1 MKKKLLV
8 LAPLMALVLTG
19 CFSRTPTNKK
29 KKSSSTTTA
38 QTSTSGGST
47 TSGGSS
53 GTSGGSSGGTSGGSS
68 GSTSTPTPPG
78 PTHNYGTPDDPLT
91 VAEGRAL
98 IDEENPTQQ
107 KMYVTGVVKRNEAW
121 STQFNNINIWI
132 TDPNGTDEFEIFRC
146 GTLPSGFEPAQPG
159 ADALVGK
166 TVVAT
171 GTGKIYNTTY
181 ELDQGCEVLSIEDV
195 APTGI
200 TITSGSSLV
209 VGGQLEL
216 TATVTPSGASQAVT
230 WSIDSG
236 SGATLDGN
244 VLTGTAAG
252 SVVVRATATG
262 TSVTTTKTVTITAP
276 SQKLIESIT
285 PNPTSL
291 SLTIGD
297 EPAEIGLTILP
308 TDYEEDVSW
317 SVKEGEGVVSID
329 SNHKIV
335 AEKAGS
341 AVVRIEGSV
350 SKIGV
355 DVPVS
360 VTSGS
365 SLVDAYDAAMAGSTA
380 SATFTGTVVSKL
392 GNSYVLQDAGHGI
405 NVYNHAASASSAALG
420 KVMEVTATMKLYNGC
435 PQTDSVTSATVKSDG
450 TLPTEADITSKAA
463 LDALHHNVLSKM
475 SNAEFVSKSGDWT
488 DSSSKQFV
496 FKAGSD
502 EITIQFDKAGYD
514 AVKAGIANTAVAGE
528 HYNLGGMVTGAY
540 KEVNQLTF
548 TGTSTIEKVTAD
560 PTGVTITSGDS
571 VTVGSTLDLTATVQP
586 EGASQA
592 VTWAIKSGSE
602 YASLSANVLTGTA
615 AGTVVVTATA
625 TGTTVSTEKSITVE
639 PAQLTSLSFKE
650 SSYSLQAG
658 ATKDM
663 NDEINLAPD
672 YADYDLSFEIK
683 ESVESTISDGVLTIS
698 GNDDQFHVIVT
709 DSVSGLSD
717 QCTIDVV
724 TEKTLSSI
732 SLDTSSVQKEFDVG
746 DTFNYTGLVVTAHYS
761 DSTSDTVTPTDVSTP
776 NMSSAGE
783 KTVTVSYTEGTVTKT
798 ADYTITVNSATE
810 DHTLTW
816 TATASA
822 NLGTQ
827 ISAQGGTATG
837 KISTGSYEWDYT
849 RTLVALTS
857 GKSDYISWQGTTW
870 IQLGS
875 NNALESLSFTTSAIP
890 GTIKSVSVVCATA
903 GTHTLSISVGG
914 NAYLTNGA
922 LTTYSGTASATN
934 PDPTNCAVT
943 ATGTSSGAITITI
956 ASSNTTTKKAMVIRS
971 ITVVANY

>member
-29 KKSSSTTTA
+29 KRSSSTTTA
-38 QTSTSGGST
+38 QTSTTGGGT

-53 GTSGGSSGGTSGGSS
+53 GTSGGSSGGSSGTSGTS
-68 GSTSTPTPPG
+68 STSTPTPG
-78 PTHNYGTPDDPLT
+78 YDYGTADDPLT

-98 IDEENPTQQ
+98 LDKENPTKQ
-107 KMYVTGVVKRNEAW
+107 KMFVTGVVKRNEAW

-132 TDPNGTDEFEIFRC
+132 TDPEGSDEFEIFRC
-146 GTLPSGFEPAQPG
+146 ATLPSGFEPAQPG

-171 GTGKIYNTTY
+171 GTGKIYNSTY
-181 ELDQGCEVLSIEDV
+181 ELDAGCEVLSIKDV
-195 APTGI
+195 APESV
-200 TITSGSSLV
+200 TITSGSNLV

-216 TATVTPSGASQAVT
+216 TATVSPAAASQDVT
-230 WSIDSG
+230 WSIQSG
-236 SGATLDGN
+236 SGATLNGN

-252 SVVVRATATG
+252 SVVVKATATG
-262 TSVTTTKTVTITAP
+262 TSVSATKTVTITAP

-285 PNPTSL
+285 PNPASL
-291 SLTIGD
+291 ELTLGD
-297 EPAEIGLTILP
+297 DPAEIALTILP
-308 TDYEEDVSW
+308 NDYQESVSW

-335 AEKAGS
+335 AEKAGT
-341 AVVRIEGSV
+341 AVVRIEGATSHVGADVSV
-350 SKIGV
+350 K
-355 DVPVS
+355 

-365 SLVDAYDAAMAGSTA
+365 SLVDAYDAAMSGSTA

-405 NVYNHAASASSAALG
+405 NVYNHAASASSATLG

-435 PQTDSVTSATVKSDG
+435 PQTDAVSSATAKSDG
-450 TLPTEADITSKAA
+450 TVPAAAEISSKAA

-475 SNAEFVSKSGDWT
+475 SNAEFVSKTGDWAE
-488 DSSSKQFV
+488 SASKQFV
-496 FKAGSD
+496 FKAGAD
-502 EITIQFDKAGYD
+502 EITVQFDKAGYD
-514 AVKAGIANTAVAGE
+514 AAKAAIANAAVAGE
-528 HYNLGGMVTGAY
+528 HYNLDGMVTGAY
-540 KEVNQLTF
+540 KDVNQLTF
-548 TGTSTIEKVTAD
+548 TGTSTIEKVTAA
-560 PTGVTITSGDS
+560 PESVEITSGS
-571 VTVGSTLDLTATVQP
+571 KVTVGETLNLTATVSP
-586 EGASQA
+586 SGASQA

-602 YASLSANVLTGTA
+602 YASLEGSVLTGTH

-625 TGTTVSTEKSITVE
+625 TGTEVSTEKSITVE
-639 PAQLTSLSFKE
+639 AAKLTSLSFKE

-658 ATKDM
+658 TQKDM

-683 ESVESTISDGVLTIS
+683 ESVESTISDGVLTVS
-698 GNDDQFHVIVT
+698 ENDDQFHVIVT
-709 DSVSGLSD
+709 DSVSSLSA

-724 TEKTLSSI
+724 TVKTLSSI
-732 SLDTSSVQKEFDVG
+732 TLDTSSVQKEFDVG
-746 DTFNYTGLVVTAHYS
+746 DTFNYDNLVVTAHYS
-761 DSTSDTVTPTDVSTP
+761 DSTSETVEPTDVSTP
-776 NMSSAGE
+776 DMSSAGQ
-783 KTVTVSYTEGTVTKT
+783 KTVTVSYTEEGVTKT
-798 ADYTITVNSATE
+798 AEYTITVNSATE

-816 TATASA
+816 TATAAA

-837 KISTGSYEWDYT
+837 KISTGSYEWNYT
-849 RTLVALTS
+849 RTLVTLTS
-857 GKSDYISWQGTTW
+857 GKADYISWQGSTW

-875 NNALESLSFTTSAIP
+875 GNALESISFTTSAIP
-890 GTIKSVSVVCATA
+890 GTIKSITVVTATA

-922 LTTYSGTASATN
+922 LTTYSNTVTATN
-934 PDPTNCAVT
+934 PDPANCAVT

-971 ITVVANY
+971 ISVVANY

>member
-29 KKSSSTTTA
+29 KRSSSTTTA

-53 GTSGGSSGGTSGGSS
+53 GTSGGSSGGTSS
-68 GSTSTPTPPG
+68 GTSSTSVVPPTPG
-78 PTHNYGTPDDPLT
+78 YDYGTADDPLT

-98 IDEENPTQQ
+98 LDKENPTKQ
-107 KMYVTGVVKRNEAW
+107 KMFVTGVVKRNAAW
-121 STQFNNINIWI
+121 STDYKNIDIWI

-146 GTLPSGFEPAQPG
+146 GTLPSGYQPAQPG
-159 ADALVGK
+159 ENALVGK

-171 GTGKIYNTTY
+171 GTGKIFNSTY
-181 ELDQGCEVLSIEDV
+181 ELDKGCEVLSITDV

-216 TATVTPSGASQAVT
+216 TATVSPAGASQDVT
-230 WSIDSG
+230 WNIDSG

-262 TSVTTTKTVTITAP
+262 TNVTTTKTVTITAP

-291 SLTIGD
+291 DLTVGD

-308 TDYEEDVSW
+308 SDYQESVSW

-329 SNHKIV
+329 SNHKVV
-335 AEKAGS
+335 AETAGS
-341 AVVRIEGSV
+341 AVVRIEGATSHN
-350 SKIGV
+350 GV
-355 DVPVS
+355 DVPVTVHAAQTS
-360 VTSGS
+360 IADVYAAAVAAGGSETAKFAFSGVVTAIQGKSFYIQEDGHGMLIYNKEVSGIAVGKIVDVVATVCTYNGLPETKTIESATLNGDGVVPTPITVS
-365 SLVDAYDAAMAGSTA
+365 SMSSIGDANVLA
-380 SATFTGTVVSKL
+380 SAANAVFKSKDYDWTSSKASLAVFTIGT
-392 GNSYVLQDAGHGI
+392 DDI
-405 NVYNHAASASSAALG
+405 
-420 KVMEVTATMKLYNGC
+420 
-435 PQTDSVTSATVKSDG
+435 TVK
-450 TLPTEADITSKAA
+450 
-463 LDALHHNVLSKM
+463 
-475 SNAEFVSKSGDWT
+475 
-488 DSSSKQFV
+488 
-496 FKAGSD
+496 
-502 EITIQFDKAGYD
+502 FDKFGYD
-514 AVKAGIANTAVAGE
+514 ATKAGLLNTATAGKVF
-528 HYNLGGMVTGAY
+528 NLTNIVTS
-540 KEVNQLTF
+540 VNNGTKQLGF
-548 TGTSTIEKVTAD
+548 SGTSLIEEVTAD

-571 VTVGSTLDLTATVQP
+571 VTVGETLNLTATVQP

-592 VTWAIKSGSE
+592 VTWEIKSGSE

-639 PAQLTSLSFKE
+639 PQKLTSLSFKE
-650 SSYSLQAG
+650 ETYSLQAG
-658 ATKDM
+658 TKDM
-663 NDEINLAPD
+663 SQEIDFAPSAATKNLT
-672 YADYDLSFEIK
+672 F
-683 ESVESTISDGVLTIS
+683 TIRTEGTASSITAAGVLTVVAT
-698 GNDDQFHVIVT
+698 DTTFKVRVT
-709 DSVSGLSD
+709 DSVSTLLAECD
-717 QCTIDVV
+717 VNVV
-724 TEKTLSSI
+724 TEKTLASI
-732 SLDTSSVQKEFDVG
+732 TLDTTNVKTEFNVN
-746 DTFNYTGLVVTAHYS
+746 DTFTFEGLVVTANYS
-761 DSTSDTVTPTDVSTP
+761 DSTSEEVTPTSVSTP
-776 NMSSAGE
+776 DMTSAGE
-783 KTVTVSYTEGTVTKT
+783 KTVTVTYTEGTVTKT
-798 ADYTITVNSATE
+798 ADYTITVKSATE

-816 TATASA
+816 TATAAA
-822 NLGTQ
+822 NLGDK
-827 ISAQGGTATG
+827 ISAAGGTATG
-837 KISTGSYEWDYT
+837 SISTGSYAWNYT

-857 GKSDYISWQGTTW
+857 DKSDYISWQGATW

-934 PDPTNCAVT
+934 PDPANCAVT

>member
-1 MKKKLLV
+1 
-8 LAPLMALVLTG
+8 MALVLTG
-19 CFSRTPTNKK
+19 CFSRTPTNEK

-53 GTSGGSSGGTSGGSS
+53 GTSGGTSGGSS
-68 GSTSTPTPPG
+68 GGTSSGTSGTTVVPPG
-78 PTHNYGTPDDPLT
+78 PSHNYGTADDPLT

-98 IDEENPTQQ
+98 LDKENPTKQ
-107 KMYVTGVVKRNEAW
+107 KMFVTGVVKRNAAW
-121 STQFNNINIWI
+121 STDYKNIDIWI

-146 GTLPSGFEPAQPG
+146 GTLPSGYQPAQPG
-159 ADALVGK
+159 ENALVGK

-171 GTGKIYNTTY
+171 GTGKIFNSTY
-181 ELDQGCEVLSIEDV
+181 ELDKGCEVLSITDV

-216 TATVTPSGASQAVT
+216 TATVTPSGASQNVT

-262 TSVTTTKTVTITAP
+262 TNVTTTKTVTITAP

-291 SLTIGD
+291 DLTVGD

-308 TDYEEDVSW
+308 SDYQESVSW

-329 SNHKIV
+329 SNHKVV
-335 AEKAGS
+335 AETAGS
-341 AVVRIEGSV
+341 AVVRIEGVTSHN
-350 SKIGV
+350 GV
-355 DVPVS
+355 DVPVTVHAAQTS
-360 VTSGS
+360 IADVYAAAVAAGGSETAKFAFSGVVTAIQGKSFYIQEDGHGMLIYNKEVSGIAVGKIVDVVATVYTYNGLPETKTIESATLNGDGVVPTPITVS
-365 SLVDAYDAAMAGSTA
+365 SMSSIGDANVLA
-380 SATFTGTVVSKL
+380 SAANAVFKSKDNDWTSSKASLAVFTIGT
-392 GNSYVLQDAGHGI
+392 DDI
-405 NVYNHAASASSAALG
+405 
-420 KVMEVTATMKLYNGC
+420 
-435 PQTDSVTSATVKSDG
+435 TVK
-450 TLPTEADITSKAA
+450 
-463 LDALHHNVLSKM
+463 
-475 SNAEFVSKSGDWT
+475 
-488 DSSSKQFV
+488 
-496 FKAGSD
+496 
-502 EITIQFDKAGYD
+502 FDKYGYD
-514 AVKAGIANTAVAGE
+514 ATKAGLLNTATAGKVF
-528 HYNLGGMVTGAY
+528 NLTNIVTS
-540 KEVNQLTF
+540 VNNGTKQLGF
-548 TGTSTIEKVTAD
+548 SGTSLIEEVTAD

-571 VTVGSTLDLTATVQP
+571 VTVGSTLNLTATVQP

-602 YASLSANVLTGTA
+602 YASLAANVLTGTA

-625 TGTTVSTEKSITVE
+625 AGTTVSTEKSITVE
-639 PAQLTSLSFKE
+639 AAKLTSLSFKE

-683 ESVESTISDGVLTIS
+683 ESVESTISGSVLTIS
-698 GNDDQFHVIVT
+698 GNDDQFHVIVN
-709 DSVSGLSD
+709 DSVSGLTD
-717 QCTIDVV
+717 ECTIDVV

-732 SLDTSSVQKEFDVG
+732 SLDTTNVKTVFNVGEEF
-746 DTFNYTGLVVTAHYS
+746 TSAGLVVTANYS
-761 DSTSDTVTPTDVSTP
+761 DSTSQTVTPTSVSTP
-776 NMSSAGE
+776 DMTSAGE

-798 ADYTITVNSATE
+798 ADYTITVKSATE

-816 TATASA
+816 TATAAA

-849 RTLVALTS
+849 RTLVTLTS
-857 GKSDYISWQGTTW
+857 GKSDYISWQGATW

-890 GTIKSVSVVCATA
+890 GTIKSITVVTATA
-903 GTHTLSISVGG
+903 GTHTLSINVGG
-914 NAYLTNGA
+914 SAYLTNGA
-922 LTTYSGTASATN
+922 LTTYSGTVSATN
-934 PDPTNCAVT
+934 PDPANCAVT

>member
-53 GTSGGSSGGTSGGSS
+53 GTSGGTSGGTSS
-68 GSTSTPTPPG
+68 GTSSTSTPTPG
-78 PTHNYGTPDDPLT
+78 YDYGTADDPLT

-98 IDEENPTQQ
+98 LDKENPTKQ
-107 KMYVTGVVKRNEAW
+107 KMFVTGVVKNNQAW
-121 STQFNNINIWI
+121 NTSYNNINIWI
-132 TDPNGTDEFEIFRC
+132 TDPNGTDEFELYGC
-146 GTLPSGFEPAQPG
+146 SLPQGFEPAQPA
-159 ADALVGK
+159 ADALKGK
-166 TVVAT
+166 IVVAT
-171 GTGKIYNTTY
+171 GTGKIFNTTY
-181 ELDQGCEVLSIEDV
+181 ELDKGCEALSISDV

-262 TSVTTTKTVTITAP
+262 TNVTTTKTVTITAP

-291 SLTIGD
+291 DLTVGD
-297 EPAEIGLTILP
+297 EPAEIGLTISP
-308 TDYEEDVSW
+308 SDYQESVSW

-329 SNHKIV
+329 SNHKVV
-335 AEKAGS
+335 AETAGS
-341 AVVRIEGSV
+341 AVVRIEGATSHN
-350 SKIGV
+350 GV
-355 DVPVS
+355 DVPVTVHAAQTS
-360 VTSGS
+360 IADVYAAAVAAGGSETAKFAFSGVVTAIQGKSFYIQEDGHGMLIYNKEVSGIAVGKI
-365 SLVDAYDAAMAGSTA
+365 VDVVATVCTYNGLPETKTIE
-380 SATFTGTVVSKL
+380 SATLNGDGVVPTPITVSSMASIGDANVLANAANAVFKSKDNDWTSSKASLAVFTIGT
-392 GNSYVLQDAGHGI
+392 DDI
-405 NVYNHAASASSAALG
+405 
-420 KVMEVTATMKLYNGC
+420 
-435 PQTDSVTSATVKSDG
+435 TVK
-450 TLPTEADITSKAA
+450 
-463 LDALHHNVLSKM
+463 
-475 SNAEFVSKSGDWT
+475 
-488 DSSSKQFV
+488 
-496 FKAGSD
+496 
-502 EITIQFDKAGYD
+502 FDKYGYD
-514 AVKAGIANTAVAGE
+514 AIKAGLLNTATAGKVF
-528 HYNLGGMVTGAY
+528 NLTNIVTS
-540 KEVNQLTF
+540 VNNGTKQLGF
-548 TGTSTIEKVTAD
+548 SGTSLIEEVTAD

-571 VTVGSTLDLTATVQP
+571 VTVGSTLNLTATVQP

-602 YASLSANVLTGTA
+602 YASLAANVLTGTT

-639 PAQLTSLSFKE
+639 PQKLTSLSFKE
-650 SSYSLQAG
+650 ETYSLQAG
-658 ATKDM
+658 EKDMSQEVDFAPSAATK
-663 NDEINLAPD
+663 NLT
-672 YADYDLSFEIK
+672 F
-683 ESVESTISDGVLTIS
+683 TIRTEGTASSITAAGVLTVAAT
-698 GNDDQFHVIVT
+698 DTTFKVRVT
-709 DSVSGLSD
+709 DSVSTLLAECD
-717 QCTIDVV
+717 VNVV
-724 TEKTLSSI
+724 TEKTLASI
-732 SLDTSSVQKEFDVG
+732 TLDTTNVKTEFNVG
-746 DTFNYTGLVVTAHYS
+746 EEFTSAGLVVTANYS
-761 DSTSDTVTPTDVSTP
+761 DSTSQTVTPTSVSTP
-776 NMSSAGE
+776 DMTSAGE

-798 ADYTITVNSATE
+798 ADYTITVKSATE

-816 TATASA
+816 TATAAA

-857 GKSDYISWQGTTW
+857 GKSDYISWQGATW

-890 GTIKSVSVVCATA
+890 GTIKSITVVTATA
-903 GTHTLSISVGG
+903 GTHTLSINVGG

-922 LTTYSGTASATN
+922 LTTYSGAASATN
-934 PDPTNCAVT
+934 PDPANCAVT